1 MIESDRG
8 KNQNYFID
16 LKLKVSCNKKRLIYV
31 LKRLVLLTFAYQSF
45 NIVQDGKSYFA
56 ISIPRVQI

>member
-31 LKRLVLLTFAYQSF
+31 LKRLVLLTFAYHLSV
-45 NIVQDGKSYFA
+45 VQHS
-56 ISIPRVQI
+56 SRW